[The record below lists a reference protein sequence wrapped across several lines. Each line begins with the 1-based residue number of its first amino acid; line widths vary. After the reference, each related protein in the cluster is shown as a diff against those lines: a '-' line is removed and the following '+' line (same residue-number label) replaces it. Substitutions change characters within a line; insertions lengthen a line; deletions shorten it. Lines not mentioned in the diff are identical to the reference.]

1 MKRKY
6 EQYQEN
12 KKGENTVISAVRAN
26 MIVVFINKKVLETM
40 RFSPQMQNIFFV
52 LICMLLLSN
61 NTIYCAE
68 EEGNFEN

>member
-6 EQYQEN
+6 EQYQGNQKDGNTDIFSVRTN
-12 KKGENTVISAVRAN
+12 K
-26 MIVVFINKKVLETM
+26 IVDFVSNKVLETM
-40 RFSPQMQNIFFV
+40 RFSLQMQNILFV
-52 LICMLLLSN
+52 VICMLFLCN